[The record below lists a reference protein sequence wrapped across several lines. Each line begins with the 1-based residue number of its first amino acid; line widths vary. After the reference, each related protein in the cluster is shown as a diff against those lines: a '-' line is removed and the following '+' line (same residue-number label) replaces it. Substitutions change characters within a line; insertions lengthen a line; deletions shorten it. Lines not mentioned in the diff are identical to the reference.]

1 MRTLILN
8 SQNIVPNTN
17 NSELVF
23 AFPAGAIT
31 IKETQQ
37 IALATLQMYYST
49 FNITALNNNNT
60 YEYVWV
66 DGTIVSVIMPDGF
79 YTLDDINNFLQ
90 FTMIGNGHYL
100 VSGSNFVYLL
110 NWITNPTYYT
120 IELQVFPIDATI
132 ATANSWTLPPSP
144 TWALPTAQA
153 ISPMI
158 NILNNNFTKVVGFQ
172 AGYYPT
178 GPAGGSPPST
188 YPPYSQAVISGAPP
202 IQTQTPPYTTQQAYQ
217 STTAPQ
223 ITPLS
228 SYVLTC
234 NLINNNYSVPNNLLY
249 SFAPQGAFG
258 SQFTIQPNFPAYI
271 NVNPGQ
277 YQFITLK
284 LLDQNLLPIS
294 IQDPNFVIQLI
305 ITDNVQ
311 DIVLSGKGGNK

>member
-1 MRTLILN
+1 MRTLILSN
-8 SQNIVPNTN
+8 QNIVPNTN
-17 NSELVF
+17 NSELVY
-23 AFPAGAIT
+23 AFPAGSIT
-31 IKETQQ
+31 IKESQQ

-49 FNITALNNNNT
+49 FNITALNNNNK
-60 YEYVWV
+60 YQYVWV
-66 DGTIVSVIMPDGF
+66 DGTIVNVVMPDGF

-100 VSGSNFVYLL
+100 ISGSNFVYLF
-110 NWITNPTYYT
+110 NWITNATYYT
-120 IELQVFPIDATI
+120 IELQVFPIDTTI
-132 ATANSWTLPPSP
+132 ATANSWTLPASP
-144 TWALPTAQA
+144 TWAIPTAQA

-172 AGYYPT
+172 TGYYPQ
-178 GPAGGSPPST
+178 GPPS
-188 YPPYSQAVISGAPP
+188 YSQAVISGAPP
-202 IQTQTPPYTTQQAYQ
+202 TQIQTPSFLTQQAYQ

-305 ITDNVQ
+305 ITDNIT

>member
-1 MRTLILN
+1 MRTLILSN
-8 SQNIVPNTN
+8 QNIVPNTN
-17 NSELVF
+17 NSELVY
-23 AFPAGAIT
+23 AFPAGSIT
-31 IKETQQ
+31 IKESQQ

-49 FNITALNNNNT
+49 FNITALNNNNK
-60 YEYVWV
+60 YQYVWV
-66 DGTIVSVIMPDGF
+66 DGTIVNVVMPDGF

-100 VSGSNFVYLL
+100 ISGSNFVYLL
-110 NWITNPTYYT
+110 NWITNATYYT
-120 IELQVFPIDATI
+120 IELQVFPIDTTI
-132 ATANSWTLPPSP
+132 ATANSWTLPTSP
-144 TWALPTAQA
+144 TWVIPTTQA

-172 AGYYPT
+172 TGYYPQ
-178 GPAGGSPPST
+178 GPPS
-188 YPPYSQAVISGAPP
+188 YSQAVISGTPP
-202 IQTQTPPYTTQQAYQ
+202 TQIQTPSFLTQQAYQ

-305 ITDNVQ
+305 ITDNIT

>member
-8 SQNIVPNTN
+8 SGNIVPNTN
-17 NSELVF
+17 NSELVY
-23 AFPAGAIT
+23 AFPAGSIT
-31 IKETQQ
+31 IKESQQ

-60 YEYVWV
+60 YQYVWV
-66 DGTIVSVIMPDGF
+66 DGTIVNVLMPDGF
-79 YTLDDINNFLQ
+79 YTLDDITNFLQ

-120 IELQVFPIDATI
+120 IELQVFPIDTTI
-132 ATANSWTLPPSP
+132 ATANSWTLPASP
-144 TWALPTAQA
+144 TWAIPTAQA

-172 AGYYPT
+172 TGYYPQ
-178 GPAGGSPPST
+178 GSPS
-188 YPPYSQAVISGAPP
+188 YAQAVISGTPP
-202 IQTQTPPYTTQQAYQ
+202 TQTQTPSFLTQQAYQ

-305 ITDNVQ
+305 ITDNVT

>member
-8 SQNIVPNTN
+8 TQNIVPNSN
-17 NSELVF
+17 NSELVY

-49 FNITALNNNNT
+49 FNITSANGNNKYN
-60 YEYVWV
+60 YIWV
-66 DGTIVSVIMPDGF
+66 DGTSNSVIMPDGF
-79 YTLDDINNFLQ
+79 YTINDINNFLQ
-90 FTMIGNGHYL
+90 FTMIANGHYL
-100 VSGSNFVYLL
+100 VATGNNFVYLL
-110 NWITNPTYYT
+110 NWVANPTYYS
-120 IELQVFPIDATI
+120 IELQVFPIDNTI
-132 ATANSWTLPPSP
+132 ATTNSWTLPTSA
-144 TWALPTAQA
+144 TWVLPTSQA

-158 NILNNNFTKVVGFQ
+158 QILNNNFKQVVGFQ
-172 AGYYPT
+172 SGYYPQ
-178 GPAGGSPPST
+178 GSPSYLEAT
-188 YPPYSQAVISGAPP
+188 ITGTPPT
-202 IQTQTPPYTTQQAYQ
+202 QTQSPAFITQQAYQ
-217 STTAPQ
+217 STSAPQ

-258 SQFTIQPNFPAYI
+258 DQFTIQPNFPAYI

-284 LLDQNLLPIS
+284 LLDQNLLPVS

-305 ITDNVQ
+305 ITDNITDV
-311 DIVLSGKGGNK
+311 VMSGKGGNR

>member
-8 SQNIVPNTN
+8 SGNIVPNTN
-17 NSELVF
+17 NTELVY
-23 AFPAGAIT
+23 AFPAGSIT
-31 IKETQQ
+31 IKESQQ

-60 YEYVWV
+60 YQYVWV
-66 DGTIVSVIMPDGF
+66 DGTVVNVTMPDGF

-110 NWITNPTYYT
+110 NWITNATYYT
-120 IELQVFPIDATI
+120 IELQVFPIDTTI
-132 ATANSWTLPPSP
+132 ATANSWTIPTSP
-144 TWALPTAQA
+144 TWVIPTAQA

-172 AGYYPT
+172 TGYYPQ
-178 GPAGGSPPST
+178 GSPS
-188 YPPYSQAVISGAPP
+188 YSQAVISGTPP
-202 IQTQTPPYTTQQAYQ
+202 TQIQTPAFTSQQAYQ

-284 LLDQNLLPIS
+284 LLDQNLLPIA

-305 ITDNVQ
+305 ITDNIQ

>member
-37 IALATLQMYYST
+37 VALATLQMYYST

-60 YEYVWV
+60 YQYVWV
-66 DGTIVSVIMPDGF
+66 DGTIVNVVMPDGF

-120 IELQVFPIDATI
+120 IELQVFPIDTTI
-132 ATANSWTLPPSP
+132 ATNNSWTLPTSP
-144 TWALPTAQA
+144 TWAIPTAQA

-158 NILNNNFTKVVGFQ
+158 NILNNSFTKVVGFQ
-172 AGYYPT
+172 SGYYPQ
-178 GPAGGSPPST
+178 GPTSYA
-188 YPPYSQAVISGAPP
+188 QAVISGTPP
-202 IQTQTPPYTTQQAYQ
+202 AQTQSPAFLTQQAYQ

-249 SFAPQGAFG
+249 SFAPQGLFG

-305 ITDNVQ
+305 ITDNVT

>member
-8 SQNIVPNTN
+8 SGNIVPNTN
-17 NSELVF
+17 NSELVY
-23 AFPAGAIT
+23 AFPAGSIT
-31 IKETQQ
+31 IKESQQ

-60 YEYVWV
+60 YQYVWV
-66 DGTIVSVIMPDGF
+66 DGTIVNVLMPDGF

-120 IELQVFPIDATI
+120 IELQVFPIDTTI
-132 ATANSWTLPPSP
+132 ATANSWTLPGTA
-144 TWALPTAQA
+144 TWAIPTAQA

-172 AGYYPT
+172 SGYYPQGAPT
-178 GPAGGSPPST
+178 
-188 YPPYSQAVISGAPP
+188 YSQAVISGTPP
-202 IQTQTPPYTTQQAYQ
+202 AQTQSPAFITQQAYQ

-249 SFAPQGAFG
+249 SFAPQGFFG

-305 ITDNVQ
+305 ITDNVT

>member
-1 MRTLILN
+1 MRTLILSN
-8 SQNIVPNTN
+8 QNIVPNTN
-17 NSELVF
+17 NSELVY
-23 AFPAGAIT
+23 AFPAGSIT
-31 IKETQQ
+31 IKESQQ

-49 FNITALNNNNT
+49 FNITALNNNNK
-60 YEYVWV
+60 YNYVWV
-66 DGTIVSVIMPDGF
+66 DGTIVNVVMPDGF

-100 VSGSNFVYLL
+100 ISGSNFVYLL
-110 NWITNPTYYT
+110 NWITNATYYT
-120 IELQVFPIDATI
+120 IELQVFPIDTTI
-132 ATANSWTLPPSP
+132 ATANSWTLPASP
-144 TWALPTAQA
+144 TWAIPTAQA

-172 AGYYPT
+172 TGYYPQ
-178 GPAGGSPPST
+178 GPPS
-188 YPPYSQAVISGAPP
+188 YSQAVISGAPP
-202 IQTQTPPYTTQQAYQ
+202 TQIQTPSFLTQQAYQ

-305 ITDNVQ
+305 ITDNIT

>member
-37 IALATLQMYYST
+37 IALATLQMYYAT
-49 FNITALNNNNT
+49 FNITAVNQNNK
-60 YEYVWV
+60 YQYIWV
-66 DGTIVSVIMPDGF
+66 DGTIVSVTMPDGF
-79 YTLDDINNFLQ
+79 YTIDSINSFLQ
-90 FTMIGNGHYL
+90 FTMIANGHYL
-100 VSGSNFVYLL
+100 VSGTNFVYLF
-110 NWITNPTYYT
+110 NWVANPTYYT
-120 IELQVFPIDATI
+120 IELQVFPIDTTI
-132 ATANSWTLPPSP
+132 ATANSWVLPASP
-144 TWALPTAQA
+144 TWAIPTAQA

-158 NILNNNFTKVVGFQ
+158 LILSNKFQQVVGFQ
-172 AGYYPT
+172 AGYYPQ
-178 GPAGGSPPST
+178 GSPSYT
-188 YPPYSQAVISGAPP
+188 EAIISGAPP
-202 IQTQTPPYTTQQAYQ
+202 TQTQSPAFITQQAYQ

-249 SFAPQGAFG
+249 SFAPQGSFG

-271 NVNPGQ
+271 NVNAGQ

-284 LLDQNLLPIS
+284 LLDQNLLPVA

-311 DIVLSGKGGNK
+311 DVVMSGKGGNK

>member
-8 SQNIVPNTN
+8 TQNIVPNSN

-23 AFPAGAIT
+23 SFPAGAIT
-31 IKETQQ
+31 IKESQQ

-49 FNITALNNNNT
+49 FNITAANGNNR
-60 YEYVWV
+60 YSYVWV
-66 DGTIVSVIMPDGF
+66 DDTIVNVVMPDGF
-79 YTLDDINNFLQ
+79 YTINDINNFLQ
-90 FTMIGNGHYL
+90 FTMISNGHYL
-100 VSGSNFVYLL
+100 ETSGGNFVYLF
-110 NWITNPTYYT
+110 NWLANATYYT
-120 IELQVFPIDATI
+120 IELQVFPISVSI
-132 ATANSWTLPPSP
+132 AAANSWTLPSSA
-144 TWALPTAQA
+144 TWVLPTNP

-158 NILNNNFTKVVGFQ
+158 QILNNNFTKVVGFK
-172 AGYYPT
+172 AGYYPQ
-178 GPAGGSPPST
+178 GSPS
-188 YPPYSQAVISGAPP
+188 YLEAVISGVPP
-202 IQTQTPPYTTQQAYQ
+202 SQTQTPVFATQQAYQ
-217 STTAPQ
+217 STSPPQ

-249 SFAPQGAFG
+249 SFAPQGSFG
-258 SQFTIQPNFPAYI
+258 EQFTIQPNFPAYI

-284 LLDQNLLPIS
+284 LLDQNLLPVV

-311 DIVLSGKGGNK
+311 DIVMSGKGGNK

>member
-17 NSELVF
+17 NSELVY
-23 AFPAGAIT
+23 AFPAGSIT
-31 IKETQQ
+31 IKESQQ

-49 FNITALNNNNT
+49 FNITSANGNNT
-60 YEYVWV
+60 YQYVWV
-66 DGTIVSVIMPDGF
+66 DGTIVNVLMPDGF

-120 IELQVFPIDATI
+120 IELQVFPIDTTI
-132 ATANSWTLPPSP
+132 ATANTWTLPASP

-172 AGYYPT
+172 TGYYPQ
-178 GPAGGSPPST
+178 GPPT
-188 YPPYSQAVISGAPP
+188 YSQAVISGTPP
-202 IQTQTPPYTTQQAYQ
+202 AQIQTPSFLTQQAYQ

-249 SFAPQGAFG
+249 SFSPQGVFG

-284 LLDQNLLPIS
+284 LLDQNLLPIA

-311 DIVLSGKGGNK
+311 DVVMSGKGGNK

>member
-8 SQNIVPNTN
+8 SGNIVPNTN
-17 NSELVF
+17 NSELVY

-31 IKETQQ
+31 IKESQQ

-60 YEYVWV
+60 YQYVWV
-66 DGTIVSVIMPDGF
+66 DGTIVNVVMPDGF

-110 NWITNPTYYT
+110 NWITNPTFYT
-120 IELQVFPIDATI
+120 IELQVFPIDTTI
-132 ATANSWTLPPSP
+132 ATANSWTLPASP
-144 TWALPTAQA
+144 TWAIPTAQA

-172 AGYYPT
+172 TGYYPQ
-178 GPAGGSPPST
+178 GAPS
-188 YPPYSQAVISGAPP
+188 YSQAVISGTPP
-202 IQTQTPPYTTQQAYQ
+202 AQTQSPAFLTQQAYQ
-217 STTAPQ
+217 STTSPQ

-249 SFAPQGAFG
+249 SFAPQGVFG

-305 ITDNVQ
+305 ITDNVT

>member
-1 MRTLILN
+1 MRTLILSN
-8 SQNIVPNTN
+8 QNIVPNTN
-17 NSELVF
+17 NSELVY
-23 AFPAGAIT
+23 AFPAGSIT
-31 IKETQQ
+31 IKESQQ

-49 FNITALNNNNT
+49 FNITALNNNNK
-60 YEYVWV
+60 YNYVWV
-66 DGTIVSVIMPDGF
+66 DGTIVNVVMPDGF

-100 VSGSNFVYLL
+100 ISGSNFVYLF
-110 NWITNPTYYT
+110 NWITNATYYT
-120 IELQVFPIDATI
+120 IELQVFPIDTTI
-132 ATANSWTLPPSP
+132 ATANSWTLPASP
-144 TWALPTAQA
+144 TWAIPTAQA

-172 AGYYPT
+172 TGYYPQ
-178 GPAGGSPPST
+178 GPPS
-188 YPPYSQAVISGAPP
+188 YSQAVISGAPP
-202 IQTQTPPYTTQQAYQ
+202 TQIQTPSFLTQQAYQ

-305 ITDNVQ
+305 ITDNIT